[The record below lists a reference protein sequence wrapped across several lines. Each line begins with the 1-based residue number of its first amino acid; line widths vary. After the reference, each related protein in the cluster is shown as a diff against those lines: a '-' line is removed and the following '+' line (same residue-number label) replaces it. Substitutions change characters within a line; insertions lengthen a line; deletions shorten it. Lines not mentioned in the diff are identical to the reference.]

1 MRYKCI
7 RKVKEVSPKRPIYPF
22 SKSVVGL
29 GREQSVSQSVPKC
42 TRTLLHALP
51 TLHRCQGYTC
61 GYIYIFKIMYVYVCV
76 CHVTRSDPALL
87 APLTYLS
94 TRRKEDKTHTH
105 THTHYITRH
114 YIPPTYLSC
123 NPLRRQPHARV
134 LLESVRLRGRGILLL
149 LLLLSFF
156 PFFSFPVNQR
166 EEAFPVSQSI
176 LPGRKG
182 KSGR

>member
-105 THTHYITRH
+105 THTHTTLHDTIYPLHISLVTPSDGNHTPGYYSRV
-114 YIPPTYLSC
+114 YACEDAVYYYYCCCYLFF
-123 NPLRRQPHARV
+123 
-134 LLESVRLRGRGILLL
+134 
-149 LLLLSFF
+149 LS
-156 PFFSFPVNQR
+156 SLSR
-166 EEAFPVSQSI
+166 
-176 LPGRKG
+176 
-182 KSGR
+182 

>member
-61 GYIYIFKIMYVYVCV
+61 GYIYIYIYIYLRSCTCMCV
-76 CHVTRSDPALL
+76 CAMLPDPTQPCLPPLRICPHVEKRT
-87 APLTYLS
+87 
-94 TRRKEDKTHTH
+94 KHTHTH
-105 THTHYITRH
+105 THTTLHDTIYPLHISLVTPSDGNHTPGYYSRV
-114 YIPPTYLSC
+114 YACEDAVYYYYCCCYLFF
-123 NPLRRQPHARV
+123 
-134 LLESVRLRGRGILLL
+134 
-149 LLLLSFF
+149 LS
-156 PFFSFPVNQR
+156 SLSR
-166 EEAFPVSQSI
+166 
-176 LPGRKG
+176 
-182 KSGR
+182 